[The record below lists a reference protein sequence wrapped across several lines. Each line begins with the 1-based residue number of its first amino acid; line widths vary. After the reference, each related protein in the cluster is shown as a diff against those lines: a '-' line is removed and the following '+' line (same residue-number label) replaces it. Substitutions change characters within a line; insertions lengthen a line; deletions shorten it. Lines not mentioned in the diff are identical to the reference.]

1 MFPSIASSRFSRGS
15 RLFTRSR
22 LLSSSRL
29 FLAFIFAFTLSSCG
43 LIPSQVSS
51 SINAVNVDE
60 SRLAIKGYDPVAYF
74 TEAKPVLGSSQFTA
88 QHMGATYYF
97 SSAKHQSLFQGAPD
111 KYAPQYGGYCAYG
124 VSKEYKFDIDPE
136 AWAVV
141 DDKLYLNL
149 NTSVQKRWLG
159 EKDELIIEAN
169 NNWEVIADAPVK
181 K

>member
-1 MFPSIASSRFSRGS
+1 M
-15 RLFTRSR
+15 
-22 LLSSSRL
+22 
-29 FLAFIFAFTLSSCG
+29 
-43 LIPSQVSS
+43 
-51 SINAVNVDE
+51 NVDQ

-74 TEAKPVLGSSQFTA
+74 TEEKPVLGSSQFTA
-88 QHMGATYYF
+88 EHMGATYYF
-97 SSAKHQSLFQGAPD
+97 SSAEHQSLFQGAPD

-124 VSKEYKFDIDPE
+124 VSKEYKFDIDPQ

-149 NTSVQKRWLG
+149 NQTVQKRWLG

-169 NNWEVIADAPVK
+169 NHWEVIADTPVK